1 MTETAAA
8 ASSVTPVDEGAQPTV
23 ELFAGPQA
31 QLWQAL
37 VRDAEVRASRNLDEE
52 LESYLVFTLMRFTA
66 DGELGARIMA
76 LDYLDGVGTAGSNK
90 GLKLRD
96 VGDRCLLLAGMY
108 PEQARRRHVSLD
120 YFCNLGRTAYEE
132 LSVQLRLAL
141 RELYGRLSCAFHA
154 LVRVLVEVRR
164 LSGDWQGLDPMAK
177 LELTQRRE
185 GVDVIEAQSQFPGA
199 IVIAGSGRA

>member
-1 MTETAAA
+1 MRPEPTAN
-8 ASSVTPVDEGAQPTV
+8 SPSV

-31 QLWQAL
+31 ELWQTL
-37 VRDAEVRASRNLDEE
+37 VRDAENRAQRMLDEE

-66 DGELGARIMA
+66 DGELSTRVMA
-76 LDYLDGVGTAGSNK
+76 LDLLDSLRSSGASN

-96 VGDRCLLLAGMY
+96 VGDRCLLLAGLY

-120 YFCNLGRTAYEE
+120 YFCNVGRTAYDQ
-132 LSVQLRLAL
+132 LSVHLREAL
-141 RELYGRLSCAFHA
+141 RELYGRLSNAFHA

-164 LSGDWQGLDPMAK
+164 LSGQWQGLDPLAR

-185 GVDVIEAQSQFPGA
+185 GVDILEAQSQFPGA
-199 IVIAGSGRA
+199 IVISGAGRA